1 MLKWWKSR
9 TSQSNKAD
17 AVYTAVIEQARH
29 PDFYTKFGVPDTM
42 DGRYE
47 LIVLHLFLVM
57 ERLRGADDETSEIAR
72 RTLERFV
79 EDMDDC
85 MREQGVSDLR
95 VPKKVQQAA
104 TGFYDRAKM
113 LREHI
118 SPDAELGMDAYF
130 SKVFDAGSDMAL
142 SADAG
147 SSSVFIDA
155 LERYTIAASELI
167 DKQAEAALIENG
179 PDFPVPADHLAV

>member
-130 SKVFDAGSDMAL
+130 SK
-142 SADAG
+142 
-147 SSSVFIDA
+147 SSMQ
-155 LERYTIAASELI
+155 AAIWPFL
-167 DKQAEAALIENG
+167 QTREAAVSSLMLLSVT
-179 PDFPVPADHLAV
+179 PSRPQS